1 MFIRAPKTFI
11 LLPIIQLLTNHPQRQ
26 DRLRPPVSAGVGTVV
41 CIPTRER
48 AMGNKTQP
56 SSCLAAFILP
66 SDCWVTFTNYIL
78 QCRICAVE
86 KVEWE
91 WKPKQTIWGSGGHV
105 LKGAISQGLV
115 NWWRVKDSP
124 YYSRKGVHSAG
135 TLRALKDLQITLM
148 PGSAGRPRGQQCD
161 SRLSGF
167 AFEHKKAG
175 LWAGGDLT

>member
-1 MFIRAPKTFI
+1 MHYYFNYRTLAFLFPSPFF
-11 LLPIIQLLTNHPQRQ
+11 LLWFLIYQSTQNIHSITNNSTSYKSPSKAGQ
-26 DRLRPPVSAGVGTVV
+26 VKAAGVGTVV

-66 SDCWVTFTNYIL
+66 FDCWVTFTNHIL

-86 KVEWE
+86 EVGWE

-135 TLRALKDLQITLM
+135 TLRAFKD
-148 PGSAGRPRGQQCD
+148 P
-161 SRLSGF
+161 
-167 AFEHKKAG
+167 K
-175 LWAGGDLT
+175 